1 MEGYSRNQCIA
12 RQRQINGAYY
22 QEEKNSRR
30 PPITSAPSTGVK
42 RLNAAPT
49 DEVVEEQAY
58 ESNAKAEST
67 LRDDDIVRQHFNA
80 NMAMP

>member
-1 MEGYSRNQCIA
+1 L
-12 RQRQINGAYY
+12 
-22 QEEKNSRR
+22 K
-30 PPITSAPSTGVK
+30 
-42 RLNAAPT
+42 AAPT